1 MAEKYLNNTGLETVW
16 NKIKSIFG
24 MPEPLY
30 EEVEWVEST
39 GKQYVYL
46 DWKPPIETW
55 GFEAD
60 FIIKNKFNTTQ
71 AAWNSFTNTDN
82 SGMLF
87 GVRSSSGVNDIEL
100 GTYGSTGYFR
110 AGGGTIP
117 CGIKTDK
124 TRQTIKLIG
133 TTLTKPDGTTAT
145 IQRSA
150 ETTNKPYHN
159 MAIFAYYDGLRRSSY
174 GGLNYPSTSRIY
186 SLKFY
191 EGETVK
197 VHLVGAIRKSDNTT
211 GLYDK
216 ISNHFYP
223 APAMNHGEVVG
234 NLGQR
239 NTILNTAQQGITCA
253 MADNR
258 EAGRLWK
265 INLSNIKALEDGQ
278 QISVMPLYSVPSS
291 IQTTELKGW
300 DDTGSSSYVYL
311 KATLADGT
319 ETDWIP
325 CYYQQT
331 TRLTNH
337 YGSNQAILFTYREN
351 VIIAANATTAGYMI
365 VRGFFGDVNYNTDR
379 LYDCFSDS
387 VVAGRNGAKRYTLCM
402 QDDEGNWT
410 SIVNQANNTGATG
423 KTCYTSG
430 LKLGKILYHA
440 TGSDYGAGANSGA
453 MYQTYLVDARYST
466 NGITSSA
473 STTTLQLRKP
483 FYLVGTLGNDGLFYL
498 DELQWWTQIEPISE
512 DGKVYIL
519 VGWAYSS
526 YYYIYLAANNPAYV
540 YKNGKFR
547 PLMDIY
553 TIEADVPSDAKFTDT
568 TYSAG
573 TGISLSG
580 TTFSNSGVTGVKGNS
595 ESSYRTG
602 QVNLTSANIGAVAT
616 TGNETIAGNKT
627 FSGTTTLSVNSIYPT
642 TDGTVI
648 AGSPTTII
656 QSPIPKYLWHD
667 IWAFNR
673 CATPTYE
680 TYNGT
685 TWTETNLQTNL
696 FIHKENWGSSTILNS
711 SINGSRWT
719 WINGGFYASM
729 ASWLVLGVTYQSTPA
744 HFDVLLE
751 TSSDSGSTWT
761 TLVNAT
767 DLYYSQVP
775 IWIRNTK
782 GTQASLRL
790 TITKNSS
797 SADNAVLGLCSIR
810 FLTSRWGDQGKG
822 SELEY
827 PYQWDASFNIYPL
840 ENNTSTLGTSSYKWN
855 NVYATTVSTAT
866 VNATNKVATP
876 IVETGSTAQS
886 YFQTER
892 LRGQGNADAYYHA
905 IDFGKSN
912 HNQVDF
918 YEYGGVFNFHKH
930 TGATID
936 TGDTLLG
943 TINNKGW
950 DGKVNNHTINADV
963 PADAVFTDTVT
974 TATTTGDGNAVT
986 SITASNGALTV
997 TKGTT
1002 FLTSHQDISGK
1013 ADKSAT
1019 VSTVSYDSTNK
1030 KITKTI
1036 NGTTSDVVTAATLKT
1051 AMGLDNAEANQNAFS
1066 NVKIGSTTVSADSK
1080 TDTLELAAG
1089 SNITLTPDA
1098 TNDKITIAAT
1108 DTTYESK
1115 AAAEDGTALSLVTT
1129 GEKYL
1134 WNSTASS
1141 AGTVTSVQV
1150 QATSPVVSSTN
1161 TAQSTSLNTTIS
1173 LANNYGD
1180 TKNPYGSKTKN
1191 TVLAAPSAE
1200 NGTPSFRALVASDI
1214 PNLSWNKITSDK
1226 PTTLNGYGITD
1237 AMAGSTNVNNVA
1249 QTATTTSNNYELLFS
1264 GTADNTTRN
1273 EGTRKTST
1281 LTYNP
1286 STKALVTG
1294 GTVNG
1299 YTLAAASAKGVDTSI
1314 SENSTSTN
1322 LPTSAAVANLVSSA
1336 IATSDAMVFKGTLG
1350 TDGTITALPTTYK
1363 TGWTYRVITAG
1374 TYAGNVCEIGDL
1386 IIALIDR
1393 NGSGNLNSDWT
1404 VAQTNVDGAL
1414 TTAGGVV
1421 NGILDVQNEFSANSA
1436 TVGNMIVNGNAVF
1449 TNGLTGDV
1457 TGNVSGSAGSVAWS
1471 NVSGKPTETEESTT
1485 GISIGNHATGTVIG
1499 VQSSTTSV
1507 IGVQSGTTTASKVT
1521 LGTALSIPNVTG
1533 ASDVTVPKAATSA
1546 TTVPIKNTTATSIP
1560 NVTNVG
1566 SASNW
1571 VFENITVP
1579 IKASSA
1585 TTVPIAASSATTV
1598 PIKDASATTIPN
1610 VTDAGSGS
1618 ASLTFTMDSTDTK
1631 KLIISFSH
1639 THTPPTIGTPI
1650 SVTGVQSTTTSVTG
1664 VNGSTSVT
1672 GVQSSTTTASHV
1684 KSGGNGTAPTLGTA
1698 ISIYGVQSST
1708 TSVTGVSGSTTAS
1721 KVTLGTAI
1729 DVPNVTNVND
1739 VTVPIKATS
1748 ATTVP
1753 IKNTSASTF
1762 VTGTTHTITDNGH
1775 THSIN

>member
-1 MAEKYLNNTGLETVW
+1 MAKKYLDDIGLETVW

-71 AAWNSFTNTDN
+71 AAWNSSTNTDN
-82 SGMLF
+82 AGMLF
-87 GVRSSSGVNDIEL
+87 GVRNTSGVNDVEL

-133 TTLTKPDGTTAT
+133 TTLTKPDGTTTT
-145 IQRSA
+145 IQRST
-150 ETTNKPYHN
+150 ENTSKPYHN

-258 EAGRLWK
+258 EAGRLWR

-278 QISVMPLYSVPSS
+278 QISVMPLYSVPASV
-291 IQTTELKGW
+291 QTTELNGW

-331 TRLTNH
+331 TRLTSH

-351 VIIAANATTAGYMI
+351 VITNANATTAGYMI

-387 VVAGRNGAKRYTLCM
+387 VIAGKNGAKRYTLCM

-410 SIVNQANNTGATG
+410 SIVNQANNAGATG
-423 KTCYTSG
+423 KTCYTG
-430 LKLGKILYHA
+430 GFKLGKILYHA
-440 TGSDYGAGANSGA
+440 TGGDYGAGANSGA

-519 VGWAYSS
+519 VGWAYTS

-553 TIEADVPSDAKFTDT
+553 TIEADVPSNAK
-568 TYSAG
+568 
-573 TGISLSG
+573 
-580 TTFSNSGVTGVKGNS
+580 
-595 ESSYRTG
+595 
-602 QVNLTSANIGAVAT
+602 
-616 TGNETIAGNKT
+616 
-627 FSGTTTLSVNSIYPT
+627 
-642 TDGTVI
+642 
-648 AGSPTTII
+648 
-656 QSPIPKYLWHD
+656 
-667 IWAFNR
+667 
-673 CATPTYE
+673 
-680 TYNGT
+680 
-685 TWTETNLQTNL
+685 
-696 FIHKENWGSSTILNS
+696 
-711 SINGSRWT
+711 
-719 WINGGFYASM
+719 
-729 ASWLVLGVTYQSTPA
+729 
-744 HFDVLLE
+744 
-751 TSSDSGSTWT
+751 
-761 TLVNAT
+761 
-767 DLYYSQVP
+767 
-775 IWIRNTK
+775 
-782 GTQASLRL
+782 
-790 TITKNSS
+790 
-797 SADNAVLGLCSIR
+797 
-810 FLTSRWGDQGKG
+810 
-822 SELEY
+822 
-827 PYQWDASFNIYPL
+827 
-840 ENNTSTLGTSSYKWN
+840 
-855 NVYATTVSTAT
+855 
-866 VNATNKVATP
+866 
-876 IVETGSTAQS
+876 
-886 YFQTER
+886 
-892 LRGQGNADAYYHA
+892 
-905 IDFGKSN
+905 
-912 HNQVDF
+912 
-918 YEYGGVFNFHKH
+918 
-930 TGATID
+930 
-936 TGDTLLG
+936 
-943 TINNKGW
+943 
-950 DGKVNNHTINADV
+950 
-963 PADAVFTDTVT
+963 FTDTVT

-1002 FLTSHQDISGK
+1002 FLTQHQDISGK

-1051 AMGLDNAEANQNAFS
+1051 AMGLDNAEVNQNAFS
-1066 NVKIGSTTVSADSK
+1066 NVKIGSTTISADSK

-1134 WNSTASS
+1134 WN
-1141 AGTVTSVQV
+1141 
-1150 QATSPVVSSTN
+1150 N
-1161 TAQSTSLNTTIS
+1161 
-1173 LANNYGD
+1173 
-1180 TKNPYGSKTKN
+1180 
-1191 TVLAAPSAE
+1191 AA
-1200 NGTPSFRALVASDI
+1200 
-1214 PNLSWNKITSDK
+1214 
-1226 PTTLNGYGITD
+1226 
-1237 AMAGSTNVNNVA
+1237 
-1249 QTATTTSNNYELLFS
+1249 S
-1264 GTADNTTRN
+1264 GT
-1273 EGTRKTST
+1273 
-1281 LTYNP
+1281 
-1286 STKALVTG
+1286 
-1294 GTVNG
+1294 
-1299 YTLAAASAKGVDTSI
+1299 
-1314 SENSTSTN
+1314 
-1322 LPTSAAVANLVSSA
+1322 
-1336 IATSDAMVFKGTLG
+1336 
-1350 TDGTITALPTTYK
+1350 
-1363 TGWTYRVITAG
+1363 
-1374 TYAGNVCEIGDL
+1374 
-1386 IIALIDR
+1386 
-1393 NGSGNLNSDWT
+1393 
-1404 VAQTNVDGAL
+1404 
-1414 TTAGGVV
+1414 
-1421 NGILDVQNEFSANSA
+1421 
-1436 TVGNMIVNGNAVF
+1436 
-1449 TNGLTGDV
+1449 
-1457 TGNVSGSAGSVAWS
+1457 GSASWS
-1471 NVSGKPTETEESTT
+1471 NISGKPTETGESTT

-1507 IGVQSGTTTASKVT
+1507 TGVQSSTTTASKVT

-1533 ASDVTVPKAATSA
+1533 ASDVTVPKAASSA
-1546 TTVPIKNTTATSIP
+1546 TTVPIKNATATSIP
-1560 NVTNVG
+1560 NVTDVG

-1598 PIKDASATTIPN
+1598 PIKDASATSIPN
-1610 VTDAGSGS
+1610 VTDVGSGS
-1618 ASLTFTMDSTDTK
+1618 ASLTFTMDGTDTK

-1639 THTPPTIGTPI
+1639 THTPPTLGTNI

-1698 ISIYGVQSST
+1698 ISIYGVQSTT

-1775 THSIN
+1775 THSIS

>member
-71 AAWNSFTNTDN
+71 AAWNSSTNTDN

-87 GVRSSSGVNDIEL
+87 GVRSSSGVNDVEL

-133 TTLTKPDGTTAT
+133 TTLTKPDGTTTT

-150 ETTNKPYHN
+150 ETTSKPYHN

-239 NTILNTAQQGITCA
+239 NTILNTAQQGITYA

-387 VVAGRNGAKRYTLCM
+387 VVAGKNGAKRYTLCM

-568 TYSAG
+568 
-573 TGISLSG
+573 
-580 TTFSNSGVTGVKGNS
+580 
-595 ESSYRTG
+595 
-602 QVNLTSANIGAVAT
+602 
-616 TGNETIAGNKT
+616 
-627 FSGTTTLSVNSIYPT
+627 
-642 TDGTVI
+642 
-648 AGSPTTII
+648 
-656 QSPIPKYLWHD
+656 
-667 IWAFNR
+667 
-673 CATPTYE
+673 
-680 TYNGT
+680 
-685 TWTETNLQTNL
+685 
-696 FIHKENWGSSTILNS
+696 
-711 SINGSRWT
+711 
-719 WINGGFYASM
+719 
-729 ASWLVLGVTYQSTPA
+729 
-744 HFDVLLE
+744 
-751 TSSDSGSTWT
+751 
-761 TLVNAT
+761 
-767 DLYYSQVP
+767 
-775 IWIRNTK
+775 
-782 GTQASLRL
+782 
-790 TITKNSS
+790 
-797 SADNAVLGLCSIR
+797 
-810 FLTSRWGDQGKG
+810 
-822 SELEY
+822 
-827 PYQWDASFNIYPL
+827 
-840 ENNTSTLGTSSYKWN
+840 
-855 NVYATTVSTAT
+855 
-866 VNATNKVATP
+866 
-876 IVETGSTAQS
+876 
-886 YFQTER
+886 
-892 LRGQGNADAYYHA
+892 
-905 IDFGKSN
+905 
-912 HNQVDF
+912 
-918 YEYGGVFNFHKH
+918 
-930 TGATID
+930 
-936 TGDTLLG
+936 
-943 TINNKGW
+943 
-950 DGKVNNHTINADV
+950 
-963 PADAVFTDTVT
+963 VT

-1002 FLTSHQDISGK
+1002 FLTQHQDISGK
-1013 ADKSAT
+1013 ADKTTT
-1019 VSTVSYDSTNK
+1019 VTNVAYDSTNK

-1036 NGTTSDVVTAATLKT
+1036 NGSTSDVVTAATLKT
-1051 AMGLDNAEANQNAFS
+1051 AMGLDSVEENQNAFS
-1066 NVKIGSTTVSADSK
+1066 NVKVGSTTVQADNK
-1080 TDTLELAAG
+1080 TDTLELVAG

-1098 TNDKITIAAT
+1098 SNDKITIASS
-1108 DTTYESK
+1108 YIN
-1115 AAAEDGTALSLVTT
+1115 
-1129 GEKYL
+1129 Y
-1134 WNSTASS
+1134 WQYNSTTDSIDL
-1141 AGTVTSVQV
+1141 VF
-1150 QATSPVVSSTN
+1150 
-1161 TAQSTSLNTTIS
+1161 
-1173 LANNYGD
+1173 
-1180 TKNPYGSKTKN
+1180 
-1191 TVLAAPSAE
+1191 PS
-1200 NGTPSFRALVASDI
+1200 
-1214 PNLSWNKITSDK
+1214 
-1226 PTTLNGYGITD
+1226 
-1237 AMAGSTNVNNVA
+1237 
-1249 QTATTTSNNYELLFS
+1249 
-1264 GTADNTTRN
+1264 
-1273 EGTRKTST
+1273 
-1281 LTYNP
+1281 
-1286 STKALVTG
+1286 
-1294 GTVNG
+1294 
-1299 YTLAAASAKGVDTSI
+1299 
-1314 SENSTSTN
+1314 
-1322 LPTSAAVANLVSSA
+1322 
-1336 IATSDAMVFKGTLG
+1336 
-1350 TDGTITALPTTYK
+1350 
-1363 TGWTYRVITAG
+1363 
-1374 TYAGNVCEIGDL
+1374 
-1386 IIALIDR
+1386 
-1393 NGSGNLNSDWT
+1393 
-1404 VAQTNVDGAL
+1404 
-1414 TTAGGVV
+1414 
-1421 NGILDVQNEFSANSA
+1421 
-1436 TVGNMIVNGNAVF
+1436 
-1449 TNGLTGDV
+1449 
-1457 TGNVSGSAGSVAWS
+1457 
-1471 NVSGKPTETEESTT
+1471 
-1485 GISIGNHATGTVIG
+1485 
-1499 VQSSTTSV
+1499 
-1507 IGVQSGTTTASKVT
+1507 
-1521 LGTALSIPNVTG
+1521 
-1533 ASDVTVPKAATSA
+1533 
-1546 TTVPIKNTTATSIP
+1546 
-1560 NVTNVG
+1560 
-1566 SASNW
+1566 
-1571 VFENITVP
+1571 
-1579 IKASSA
+1579 
-1585 TTVPIAASSATTV
+1585 
-1598 PIKDASATTIPN
+1598 
-1610 VTDAGSGS
+1610 
-1618 ASLTFTMDSTDTK
+1618 
-1631 KLIISFSH
+1631 
-1639 THTPPTIGTPI
+1639 
-1650 SVTGVQSTTTSVTG
+1650 
-1664 VNGSTSVT
+1664 
-1672 GVQSSTTTASHV
+1672 
-1684 KSGGNGTAPTLGTA
+1684 
-1698 ISIYGVQSST
+1698 
-1708 TSVTGVSGSTTAS
+1708 
-1721 KVTLGTAI
+1721 
-1729 DVPNVTNVND
+1729 
-1739 VTVPIKATS
+1739 
-1748 ATTVP
+1748 
-1753 IKNTSASTF
+1753 
-1762 VTGTTHTITDNGH
+1762 
-1775 THSIN
+1775 

>member
-1 MAEKYLNNTGLETVW
+1 MAEKYLNNTGLEAVW

-71 AAWNSFTNTDN
+71 AAWNSSTNTDN

-133 TTLTKPDGTTAT
+133 TTLTKPDGTTTT
-145 IQRSA
+145 IQRST

-223 APAMNHGEVVG
+223 APAMNYGEVVG

-258 EAGRLWK
+258 EAGRLWR
-265 INLSNIKALEDGQ
+265 INLSNIKTLEDGQ
-278 QISVMPLYSVPSS
+278 QISVMPLYSVPASV
-291 IQTTELKGW
+291 QTTELKGW

-351 VIIAANATTAGYMI
+351 VIISANATTAGYMI

-387 VVAGRNGAKRYTLCM
+387 VVAGKNGVKRYTLCM

-410 SIVNQANNTGATG
+410 SIVNQANNAGATG

-466 NGITSSA
+466 NGITSSS

-553 TIEADVPSDAKFTDT
+553 TIEADVPSNAKFTDT

-573 TGISLSG
+573 TGLSLSG
-580 TTFSNSGVTGVKGNS
+580 TTFNHSNSVTAG
-595 ESSYRTG
+595 T
-602 QVNLTSANIGAVAT
+602 IG
-616 TGNETIAGNKT
+616 
-627 FSGTTTLSVNSIYPT
+627 
-642 TDGTVI
+642 
-648 AGSPTTII
+648 
-656 QSPIPKYLWHD
+656 
-667 IWAFNR
+667 
-673 CATPTYE
+673 
-680 TYNGT
+680 
-685 TWTETNLQTNL
+685 
-696 FIHKENWGSSTILNS
+696 
-711 SINGSRWT
+711 
-719 WINGGFYASM
+719 
-729 ASWLVLGVTYQSTPA
+729 
-744 HFDVLLE
+744 
-751 TSSDSGSTWT
+751 TSSDSTGARTISIPYATYDAQGHITNKGTHTHTITSFPEAYLSWGDKHFSGSYGVIDAAMIPELGANRFAFLKAGGLEIEYSTDNGATWLDYGATDSQKVGLFGSSQSFFLGKAGTKEDNTVNNQLRVIIT
-761 TLVNAT
+761 TDLAFIYTVLNKIAIYMSTNGNTVFVKIEKATKDDPTNYTTHLDWTGISGWSGWNILNINNLTTYGNSGSQYQKIRFTFKQTAINANYSSASISKIMGFGGMGWSTPSWMAGNGHLYKYDNDQNAT
-767 DLYYSQVP
+767 FPAKVTANSGFVG
-775 IWIRNTK
+775 N
-782 GTQASLRL
+782 L
-790 TITKNSS
+790 T
-797 SADNAVLGLCSIR
+797 G
-810 FLTSRWGDQGKG
+810 
-822 SELEY
+822 
-827 PYQWDASFNIYPL
+827 
-840 ENNTSTLGTSSYKWN
+840 
-855 NVYATTVSTAT
+855 NVTATTVNATTVSAAT
-866 VNATNKVATP
+866 VNATTKVTTP

-936 TGDTLLG
+936 AGDTLLG

-963 PADAVFTDTVT
+963 PADAVFTDT
-974 TATTTGDGNAVT
+974 
-986 SITASNGALTV
+986 
-997 TKGTT
+997 
-1002 FLTSHQDISGK
+1002 
-1013 ADKSAT
+1013 
-1019 VSTVSYDSTNK
+1019 
-1030 KITKTI
+1030 
-1036 NGTTSDVVTAATLKT
+1036 
-1051 AMGLDNAEANQNAFS
+1051 
-1066 NVKIGSTTVSADSK
+1066 
-1080 TDTLELAAG
+1080 
-1089 SNITLTPDA
+1089 
-1098 TNDKITIAAT
+1098 
-1108 DTTYESK
+1108 TYESK
-1115 AAAEDGTALSLVTT
+1115 AAAEDGTDLSLVTT

-1191 TVLAAPSAE
+1191 TVLAAPSTE

-1226 PTTLNGYGITD
+1226 PTTLSGYGITD

-1314 SENSTSTN
+1314 SEKSTSTN

-1350 TDGTITALPTTYK
+1350 TDGTITVLPTTYK

-1386 IIALIDR
+1386 IIALVDR

-1436 TVGNMIVNGNAVF
+1436 TIGNMIVNGNAVF

-1457 TGNVSGSAGSVAWS
+1457 TGNVSGNAGSVAWS

-1521 LGTALSIPNVTG
+1521 LGTALSVPNVTG

-1560 NVTNVG
+1560 NVTDVG

-1571 VFENITVP
+1571 VFENVTVP

>member
-71 AAWNSFTNTDN
+71 AAWNSSTNTDN

-87 GVRSSSGVNDIEL
+87 GVRSSNGVNDVEL

-133 TTLTKPDGTTAT
+133 TTLTKPDGTTTT
-145 IQRSA
+145 IQRST
-150 ETTNKPYHN
+150 ENTSKPYHN
-159 MAIFAYYDGLRRSSY
+159 MTIFAYYDGLRRSSY

-239 NTILNTAQQGITCA
+239 NTILNTAQQGITYA

-258 EAGRLWK
+258 EAGRLWR

-387 VVAGRNGAKRYTLCM
+387 VVAGKNGAKRYTLCM

-410 SIVNQANNTGATG
+410 SIVNQANNAGATG

-519 VGWAYSS
+519 VGWS
-526 YYYIYLAANNPAYV
+526 YTSNYYIYLAANNPAYV

-573 TGISLSG
+573 TGLSLSG
-580 TTFSNSGVTGVKGNS
+580 TTINHSNSVTAG
-595 ESSYRTG
+595 T
-602 QVNLTSANIGAVAT
+602 IG
-616 TGNETIAGNKT
+616 
-627 FSGTTTLSVNSIYPT
+627 
-642 TDGTVI
+642 
-648 AGSPTTII
+648 
-656 QSPIPKYLWHD
+656 
-667 IWAFNR
+667 
-673 CATPTYE
+673 
-680 TYNGT
+680 
-685 TWTETNLQTNL
+685 
-696 FIHKENWGSSTILNS
+696 
-711 SINGSRWT
+711 
-719 WINGGFYASM
+719 
-729 ASWLVLGVTYQSTPA
+729 
-744 HFDVLLE
+744 
-751 TSSDSGSTWT
+751 TSSDSTGARTISIPYATYDAQGHITNKGTHTHTITSFPEAYLSWGDKHFSGSYGVIDAAMIPELGANRFAFLKAGGLEIEYSTDNGATWLDYGATDSQKVGLFGNSQQFFLGKASTKEDNTANNQLRVTIT
-761 TLVNAT
+761 TDLAFIYTVLNKIAIYMSTSGNTVFVKIEKATKGDPTNYSTHLDWTGISGWSGWNILNINNLTTYGNTDSQYQKIRFTFKQTAINANYASANISKIMGFGGMGWSTPSWMAGNGHLYKYDNDQNAT
-767 DLYYSQVP
+767 FPAKITANNGFVGNLTGNVTGTATNVTGTVAVANGGTGKTSGKDAANYFMNALDTGSSTPADADYYISQYV
-775 IWIRNTK
+775 NG
-782 GTQASLRL
+782 GTTTTTYHRRPMSALWEYIKSK
-790 TITKNSS
+790 ISS
-797 SADNAVLGLCSIR
+797 ILGL
-810 FLTSRWGDQGKG
+810 T
-822 SELEY
+822 
-827 PYQWDASFNIYPL
+827 
-840 ENNTSTLGTSSYKWN
+840 
-855 NVYATTVSTAT
+855 ATTYS
-866 VNATNKVATP
+866 
-876 IVETGSTAQS
+876 GSA
-886 YFQTER
+886 
-892 LRGQGNADAYYHA
+892 A
-905 IDFGKSN
+905 
-912 HNQVDF
+912 
-918 YEYGGVFNFHKH
+918 
-930 TGATID
+930 
-936 TGDTLLG
+936 
-943 TINNKGW
+943 
-950 DGKVNNHTINADV
+950 KVNNHTVNSDV
-963 PADAVFTDTVT
+963 PSNAKFTDTIT
-974 TATTTGDGNAVT
+974 TATTSGSGNAVT
-986 SITASNGALTV
+986 AITATNGALTV

-1051 AMGLDNAEANQNAFS
+1051 AMGLDNVEANQNAFS

-1134 WNSTASS
+1134 WNNAASGTGS
-1141 AGTVTSVQV
+1141 A
-1150 QATSPVVSSTN
+1150 
-1161 TAQSTSLNTTIS
+1161 
-1173 LANNYGD
+1173 
-1180 TKNPYGSKTKN
+1180 
-1191 TVLAAPSAE
+1191 
-1200 NGTPSFRALVASDI
+1200 
-1214 PNLSWNKITSDK
+1214 SWNNI
-1226 PTTLNGYGITD
+1226 
-1237 AMAGSTNVNNVA
+1237 
-1249 QTATTTSNNYELLFS
+1249 
-1264 GTADNTTRN
+1264 
-1273 EGTRKTST
+1273 
-1281 LTYNP
+1281 
-1286 STKALVTG
+1286 
-1294 GTVNG
+1294 
-1299 YTLAAASAKGVDTSI
+1299 
-1314 SENSTSTN
+1314 
-1322 LPTSAAVANLVSSA
+1322 
-1336 IATSDAMVFKGTLG
+1336 
-1350 TDGTITALPTTYK
+1350 
-1363 TGWTYRVITAG
+1363 
-1374 TYAGNVCEIGDL
+1374 
-1386 IIALIDR
+1386 
-1393 NGSGNLNSDWT
+1393 
-1404 VAQTNVDGAL
+1404 
-1414 TTAGGVV
+1414 
-1421 NGILDVQNEFSANSA
+1421 
-1436 TVGNMIVNGNAVF
+1436 
-1449 TNGLTGDV
+1449 
-1457 TGNVSGSAGSVAWS
+1457 
-1471 NVSGKPTETEESTT
+1471 SGKPTETEESTT

-1560 NVTNVG
+1560 NVTDVG

-1571 VFENITVP
+1571 VFENVTVP

-1762 VTGTTHTITDNGH
+1762 VTGATHTITDNGH